1 MAELKTKKSRASV
14 TGFIKSVEHS
24 QRREDAEILL
34 EIFQEVTK
42 LPPKLWGDSII
53 GFGEYHYKSTR
64 SSQEGDWPLNGF
76 SPRIRNMTVYIM
88 PGFAD
93 YGHLLEK
100 LGKHKTSV
108 SCIYFNKLTDIDSK
122 ILKQIVRRSITEM
135 KKRYDWKS

>member
-64 SSQEGDWPLNGF
+64 SSQEGDWPLTGF
-76 SPRIRNMTVYIM
+76 SPRKRNMTVYIM